1 QMSDAFRR
9 LSQSAHLRGVI
20 FASYGEEKLLRR
32 VAGLGVPVVLVDHDV
47 HLPGI
52 SSVRDDSFEG
62 ARQSLQ
68 PLAGLGLRR
77 IAFAYWHRTDRNPGG
92 LMGYRQGL
100 RDAGL
105 PRRRAWEVPA
115 ELTEAGARRVADVL
129 PRLAPAPTAVL
140 CFNNTLAR
148 LFCEELRRRGYH

>member
-1 QMSDAFRR
+1 
-9 LSQSAHLRGVI
+9 
-20 FASYGEEKLLRR
+20 
-32 VAGLGVPVVLVDHDV
+32 
-47 HLPGI
+47 
-52 SSVRDDSFEG
+52 
-62 ARQSLQ
+62 RQAVQ
-68 PLAGLGLRR
+68 HLAGLGHRR
-77 IAFAYWHRTDRNPGG
+77 IAFAHWHRTDLNPWG

-148 LFCEELRRRGYH
+148 LFCEELRRRGYHVPEDFSVVGGGGEEVPGLTCNQVDWFRMGRYAVQILLRALAPGTHAPEHYLYP